1 MNKIK
6 KIRLQLGFKQ
16 FKIAEKLEMSTR
28 HYARLENSERKPN
41 DEELNKISEI
51 FGCEITDLK
60 D

>member
-16 FKIAEKLEMSTR
+16 FKIAEKLGISTR

-41 DEELNKISEI
+41 NLELKKLSEI
-51 FGCEITDLK
+51 FRCEINDLK